1 MEADNKNPGN
11 VKHQKVQDPYLYN
24 CTIQRIVDGDTV
36 DVNIDLGFGIWLYK
50 ERIRIAGID
59 TPEKRTRDKVEKI
72 FGLAATKKAHTLIPE
87 GSSVI
92 IRTHRDKA
100 GKYGRTMGDF
110 ILEDGD
116 YYTRQMIESHHAVLY
131 HGQSKD
137 DIQEAH
143 LKNREIL
150 IESGEIT
157 VDI

>member
-1 MEADNKNPGN
+1 MAEQQ
-11 VKHQKVQDPYLYN
+11 HIQDPFLYK

-50 ERIRIAGID
+50 ERVRVAGID

-72 FGLAATKKAHTLIPE
+72 FGLAATAKAHTLIPE
-87 GSSVI
+87 GSNCI
-92 IRTHRDKA
+92 IRTRRDKA

-110 ILEDGD
+110 VLEDGTL
-116 YYTRQMIESHHAVLY
+116 YTEVMVETHHAVPY
-131 HGQSKD
+131 EGQAKA
-137 DIQEAH
+137 DIEAAH
-143 LKNREIL
+143 LVNRKIL

>member
-1 MEADNKNPGN
+1 MAEQQ
-11 VKHQKVQDPYLYN
+11 HIRDPFLYK

-50 ERIRIAGID
+50 ERVRVAGID

-72 FGLAATKKAHTLIPE
+72 FGLAATAKAHTLIPE
-87 GSSVI
+87 GSNCI
-92 IRTHRDKA
+92 IRTRRDKA

-110 ILEDGD
+110 VLEDGTL
-116 YYTRQMIESHHAVLY
+116 YTEVMVETHHAVPY
-131 HGQSKD
+131 EGQAKA
-137 DIQEAH
+137 DIEAAH
-143 LKNREIL
+143 LVNREIL

>member
-1 MEADNKNPGN
+1 MEADKKNPSN
-11 VKHQKVQDPYLYN
+11 IKHQKVQDPFLYN

-72 FGLAATKKAHTLIPE
+72 FGLAATAKAHTLIAE

-110 ILEDGD
+110 ILEDGSF
-116 YYTRQMIESHHAVLY
+116 YTSRMIQSHHAVPY
-131 HGQSKD
+131 EGQAKS
-137 DIQEAH
+137 DIEAAH
-143 LKNREIL
+143 LVNREIL

>member
-1 MEADNKNPGN
+1 MAEQQ
-11 VKHQKVQDPYLYN
+11 HIQDPFLYK

-50 ERIRIAGID
+50 ERVRVAGID

-72 FGLAATKKAHTLIPE
+72 FGLAATAKAHTLIPE
-87 GSSVI
+87 GSNCI
-92 IRTHRDKA
+92 IRTRRDKA

-110 ILEDGD
+110 VLEDGTL
-116 YYTRQMIESHHAVLY
+116 YTDVMIETHHVVPY
-131 HGQSKD
+131 EGQAKA
-137 DIQEAH
+137 DIEAAH
-143 LKNREIL
+143 LVNREIL

>member
-1 MEADNKNPGN
+1 MAEQQ
-11 VKHQKVQDPYLYN
+11 HIQDPFLYK

-50 ERIRIAGID
+50 ERVRVAGID

-72 FGLAATKKAHTLIPE
+72 FGLAATAKAHTLIPE
-87 GSSVI
+87 GSNCI
-92 IRTHRDKA
+92 IRTRRDKA

-110 ILEDGD
+110 VLEDGTL
-116 YYTRQMIESHHAVLY
+116 YTDVMIETHHAVPY
-131 HGQSKD
+131 EGQAKA
-137 DIQEAH
+137 DIEAAH
-143 LKNREIL
+143 LVIREIL

>member
-1 MEADNKNPGN
+1 MAEQQ
-11 VKHQKVQDPYLYN
+11 HIQDPFLYK

-50 ERIRIAGID
+50 ERVRIAGID

-72 FGLAATKKAHTLIPE
+72 FGLAATAKAHTLIPE
-87 GSSVI
+87 GSDCI
-92 IRTHRDKA
+92 IRTRRDKA

-110 ILEDGD
+110 VLEDGTL
-116 YYTRQMIESHHAVLY
+116 YTEVMVETHHAVPY
-131 HGQSKD
+131 EGQAKA
-137 DIQEAH
+137 DIEAAH
-143 LKNREIL
+143 LVNRKIL

>member
-1 MEADNKNPGN
+1 ME
-11 VKHQKVQDPYLYN
+11 HIQDPFLYK
-24 CTIQRIVDGDTV
+24 CVIQRIVDGDTI

-72 FGLAATKKAHTLIPE
+72 FGLAATAKAHELVPE
-87 GSSVI
+87 GSHCI
-92 IRTHRDKA
+92 IRTRRDKA

-110 ILEDGD
+110 VLEDGRL
-116 YYTRQMIESHHAVLY
+116 YTNIMIESHHAVPY
-131 HGQSKD
+131 EGQSKD
-137 DIQEAH
+137 LIEAAH
-143 LKNREIL
+143 LVNREIL

>member
-1 MEADNKNPGN
+1 MAEQQ
-11 VKHQKVQDPYLYN
+11 HIQDPFLYK

-50 ERIRIAGID
+50 ERVRVAGID

-72 FGLAATKKAHTLIPE
+72 FGLAATAKAHTLIPE
-87 GSSVI
+87 GSNCI
-92 IRTHRDKA
+92 IRTRRDKA

-110 ILEDGD
+110 VLEDGTL
-116 YYTRQMIESHHAVLY
+116 YTEVMVETHHAVPY
-131 HGQSKD
+131 EGQAKA
-137 DIQEAH
+137 DIEAAH
-143 LKNREIL
+143 LVNREIL